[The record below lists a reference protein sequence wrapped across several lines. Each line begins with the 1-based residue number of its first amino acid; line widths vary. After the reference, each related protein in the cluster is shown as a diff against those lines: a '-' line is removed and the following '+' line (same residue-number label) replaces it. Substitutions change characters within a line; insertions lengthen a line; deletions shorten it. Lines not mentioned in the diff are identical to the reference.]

1 MANLNDLLKE
11 PTEGPRD
18 EVPTECLE
26 QEQLIRI
33 RMEDNVIWVDER
45 VWKLGLEALPDTLRD
60 RLWPSRGEA

>member
-1 MANLNDLLKE
+1 MANLSDLLNE
-11 PTEGPRD
+11 PTEEPRD

-26 QEQLIRI
+26 QEQLIR
-33 RMEDNVIWVDER
+33 MEDNVIWVDEW